1 MQTHQPRKIL
11 HLDSL
16 ISIAPKTV
24 AVRLIDGVGNQL
36 LPTPLE
42 VASPGNP
49 QQVEQELLQWG
60 HDCAVYASDYHSQYL
75 CLPRSEQELHDTEKW
90 CHYWFCH
97 DDMTDVQGTFLH
109 SESKVM
115 TEIDMMFMLCALGYP
130 RAVIIAQKDLQPKW
144 KQVIFHH
151 REPTM
156 PVKEAKLKS
165 CSPWPDRQG
174 HVKTKLPLFHASS
187 EKKSMPKCQLHTS
200 YNCADLTQLFDSTN
214 GMLCTDFSVLQL
226 PDQIRATLDQL
237 EHRPLHATHE
247 LDQYDRVLIFT
258 DGSSR
263 PSMKHYEAQHAD
275 ELGYPDTWAMMV
287 VGEIFDEKNHSQ
299 LVILGWASYPVRYD
313 PNGSAYMG
321 IKRIG
326 SDMAERAGLI
336 GAAMWRLSHNHQIP
350 TIICTDSDTGGKQAF
365 GAIGAQDNEESFQL
379 LRSLYQTL
387 EIGLPPGDLCLHHV
401 TAHAGDIF
409 NEIVDVAAKQE
420 MKRSLHCPRQ
430 KLDLQVW
437 RSKFLHLWTLFGHR
451 IGLPLWQDGV
461 MDIHAPDLP
470 VLNSNAEHEDQV
482 DENAYVE
489 KIQFALS
496 IATANVQSLSRGPQ
510 GHAGKLQYLQSQM
523 RSFGLNCMAVQ
534 ECRTDAGMSQNG
546 DILRYCSGQNQGQ
559 YGIEVWIDLRQP
571 YAWTPHGQQHHFHSS
586 HFQCVHADPRRL
598 FLRCDADNISFWLV
612 AFHAPHSGH
621 SQKTCEEWWQETS
634 EILREQHDGDP
645 VFVLCDANAAP
656 GERDDC
662 IVHEDGFKASANTP
676 AFRSFLQEFQLY
688 LPETTNVHDGTQVT
702 WTDPQGKNG
711 YTIDHVALPQDWHHR
726 CVLSRVLTEF
736 DLATLHEDHNAVV
749 AQLQWARHLRRS
761 ATGSTTHRNLPPVE
775 YYPGQGQA
783 EAIKALET
791 LPWYSDVET
800 QAQHITQQLH
810 GVLQQT
816 AQQKKTKAKKHYMTD
831 FIWDLRKAKC
841 QAKKTVKQ
849 IKHRQKRD
857 LLQECFSAWSKGS
870 SYPDR
875 DQHAAYAES
884 LQCAMLKRVASYHDV
899 SRKLKKEIMN
909 SKQAALQ
916 QQLKQ
921 FDERTP
927 AAEVLRNLKHFIG
940 PTNPKKCKKKTL
952 PLVRNDQGAICHLPS
967 EATETWV
974 AFFQRMEGGERMPYQ
989 ELRKRW
995 IAELEAFS
1003 HEHLQYD
1010 MESLPTLTDL
1020 EIAMRRV
1027 PRGKAKGPD
1036 GLPGELLHHQPAAV
1050 ARLMYSQ
1057 LMKMILHGHEFLGF
1071 KGGVL
1076 TPAYKGRGPYEACTS
1091 YRSLLV
1097 SNHLGKV
1104 MHRVIRQQKAQV
1116 YEAFLQGQ
1124 QTGGRRKVPVQL
1136 AMHQVR
1142 AFARQAKRGGRSHSI
1157 IYLDLTEAFYTVLR
1171 EMSLGGEPTDE
1182 VLAHVLHRLGLP
1194 PSAMHEIHDLLQMQ
1208 PAVAQAGFNEVEQK
1222 CWQAIHTSTHF
1233 WIAQQRDVSR
1243 TRLGTRPGDSMAD
1256 VVFGYTWGCILK
1268 KLQQVMTEHDAITE
1282 FEAHDHLPMFD
1293 VQHPHPNKEVFLG
1306 PTWMDDLAVCLQ
1318 TDSPESLA
1326 NKTAFVAGALLD
1338 LCRQHCLMPNLAQG
1352 KTEVQMVFRGP
1363 RSRKLKIEN
1372 FGPNAKRK
1380 LPVLC
1385 EDGVKHL
1392 QLIQCYK
1399 HLGSAMHHTTDQ
1411 ASEIQQRSAIAHA
1424 AMNQHRRLLYQ
1435 NVGIDFSKRKEIF
1448 DMLVMSKLLY
1458 GADSWVAQ
1466 DQRTMKRFHS
1476 KVMQLYRSLLR
1487 LKPDEH
1493 ISDEEVLVK
1502 AGALSPT
1509 ELLSRARLRYIV
1521 TLSNINMPEIWGLF
1535 ALDVQ
1540 WRELLELDMIWM
1552 WEQVASTCKLPDP
1565 RQNYAS
1571 WLYVIQQNPRF
1582 WKRLVRRACEH
1593 CILQR
1598 AKNVHVRQIHQ
1609 QILERLWDLLPPQV
1623 PRPEIKIDMGKQYYG
1638 CMGCKLRCKSR
1649 AGEAAHMCKKHG
1661 VVSRLRQLA
1670 DQPTCPACLRFFH
1683 TMQKLKAHL
1692 HYSRQCYQRLMNQ
1705 QMRCVAAPGAGSCA
1719 DQALTRDHDR
1729 HLPPLRGQ
1737 GPLCEPAPFREVVD
1751 YDEGVFDFLTDQ
1763 VSNFEDWES
1772 LDAAVRRHVQELAI
1786 EWTKFCATIKYFLEH
1801 FSEEDE
1807 TFFHV
1812 AKNELTTALQRLGDP
1827 KTCDFLHEER
1837 SQTVT
1842 LETLDHLT
1850 EECSITRDMI
1860 EQHGIVKVPRITGTH
1875 RVVLHAYAG
1884 RRRVG
1889 DIQYYMDLM
1898 AEKHP
1903 AIILHVISLDIIIN
1917 SEWGDVSNPQTS
1929 QHWLHAI
1936 RQQWV
1941 VAFIGGPPCET
1952 WSRARGKQIHYIDE
1966 DGNKCVKAG
1975 PRVIRSAQQP
1985 WGFGSAALKEIRQLT
2000 VGNVLLAFAI
2010 QAMLE
2015 LAAVDGYGVLEHP
2028 ADPEGEQD
2036 AASIWRLEV
2045 VRALIAMPHVQLIR
2059 VAQGLLGSL
2068 SPKPTHLLAL
2078 NLPGL
2083 IFSLHA
2089 GRVRKELPTATAIGC
2104 TEAGTWRTAP
2114 LKEYAPAFCRCI
2126 ANSLLESFSKDL
2138 ADPSVDSLPA
2148 HFLAR
2153 CRLLE
2158 STDFGDVMGADYA
2171 CQANN

>member
-1 MQTHQPRKIL
+1 
-11 HLDSL
+11 
-16 ISIAPKTV
+16 
-24 AVRLIDGVGNQL
+24 
-36 LPTPLE
+36 
-42 VASPGNP
+42 
-49 QQVEQELLQWG
+49 
-60 HDCAVYASDYHSQYL
+60 
-75 CLPRSEQELHDTEKW
+75 
-90 CHYWFCH
+90 
-97 DDMTDVQGTFLH
+97 
-109 SESKVM
+109 
-115 TEIDMMFMLCALGYP
+115 
-130 RAVIIAQKDLQPKW
+130 
-144 KQVIFHH
+144 
-151 REPTM
+151 
-156 PVKEAKLKS
+156 
-165 CSPWPDRQG
+165 
-174 HVKTKLPLFHASS
+174 
-187 EKKSMPKCQLHTS
+187 MPKCQLHTS

-263 PSMKHYEAQHAD
+263 PSMKHYEAQHTD

-336 GAAMWRLSHNHQIP
+336 GAAMLRLSHNHQIP

-688 LPETTNVHDGTQVT
+688 LPATTNVHDGTQVT

-1142 AFARQAKRGGRSHSI
+1142 AFARQAKRGGRSRSI

-1171 EMSLGGEPTDE
+1171 EMSLGGEPTGLCCATAFWRAEQVDRNETCSRPCMDLLFCNSPAIWNHSILAEEKFLTPWQASINGLDLSHEVGTWCSSSQMQLHEGAKRCSGRTLSFANTVELFVGHEHDIEMARWTVSLNHTVSQHAVFHPVGDHFKHQVTDQREARDDDE
-1182 VLAHVLHRLGLP
+1182 TSFMATHAAHV
-1194 PSAMHEIHDLLQMQ
+1194 HEVRHVHLEEDD
-1208 PAVAQAGFNEVEQK
+1208 AVA
-1222 CWQAIHTSTHF
+1222 
-1233 WIAQQRDVSR
+1233 RDVHEPIEQ
-1243 TRLGTRPGDSMAD
+1243 L
-1256 VVFGYTWGCILK
+1256 
-1268 KLQQVMTEHDAITE
+1268 
-1282 FEAHDHLPMFD
+1282 
-1293 VQHPHPNKEVFLG
+1293 
-1306 PTWMDDLAVCLQ
+1306 
-1318 TDSPESLA
+1318 PESESSSEA
-1326 NKTAFVAGALLD
+1326 DSND
-1338 LCRQHCLMPNLAQG
+1338 H
-1352 KTEVQMVFRGP
+1352 EYP
-1363 RSRKLKIEN
+1363 RSDWHSTMIYSLDRE
-1372 FGPNAKRK
+1372 
-1380 LPVLC
+1380 PVSRML
-1385 EDGVKHL
+1385 DWNDLHG
-1392 QLIQCYK
+1392 
-1399 HLGSAMHHTTDQ
+1399 MHCSI
-1411 ASEIQQRSAIAHA
+1411 AAALEIDLVDLFTFHHVEVPPQDLYRAYVEPVIAHKR
-1424 AMNQHRRLLYQ
+1424 HDVSEGDTRRLL
-1435 NVGIDFSKRKEIF
+1435 
-1448 DMLVMSKLLY
+1448 LL
-1458 GADSWVAQ
+1458 DVE
-1466 DQRTMKRFHS
+1466 FH
-1476 KVMQLYRSLLR
+1476 
-1487 LKPDEH
+1487 
-1493 ISDEEVLVK
+1493 
-1502 AGALSPT
+1502 A
-1509 ELLSRARLRYIV
+1509 V
-1521 TLSNINMPEIWGLF
+1521 TLHQPPETVRSVRLF
-1535 ALDVQ
+1535 MDSIG
-1540 WRELLELDMIWM
+1540 R
-1552 WEQVASTCKLPDP
+1552 
-1565 RQNYAS
+1565 
-1571 WLYVIQQNPRF
+1571 
-1582 WKRLVRRACEH
+1582 
-1593 CILQR
+1593 
-1598 AKNVHVRQIHQ
+1598 Q
-1609 QILERLWDLLPPQV
+1609 QILEQLGLQAYCRRSRNRCLLWINDELIAYRTERIQLQDGDYVRIAVPPGSRNIDHIATRCIASAFQQGMSVQEILERHTMYMIGWYGTVVRPPLVPLSPEEDEGDDHNLLHLTINRLPLLDIGPDWSEHHLCDKIEDQV
-1623 PRPEIKIDMGKQYYG
+1623 PERSRGRNEQVWTRPLQMPLQEDLAVQPPIVHDLIMTMAHFTAEAQDPEEQPLIVHTWYTDSERQPI
-1638 CMGCKLRCKSR
+1638 CDLSR
-1649 AGEAAHMCKKHG
+1649 E
-1661 VVSRLRQLA
+1661 VR
-1670 DQPTCPACLRFFH
+1670 
-1683 TMQKLKAHL
+1683 
-1692 HYSRQCYQRLMNQ
+1692 
-1705 QMRCVAAPGAGSCA
+1705 
-1719 DQALTRDHDR
+1719 LTRDIVTWMPMIIETWQHIIDMTVPLQIHMVR
-1729 HLPPLRGQ
+1729 PMPLLTASRQQRAAHVILVQRPPLHEFANLFAVVLANSETRQFARFAPGVMHKIQVIQSAGQ
-1737 GPLCEPAPFREVVD
+1737 DQDCLPARSELQCMTWHGDFEIRERVAIRNRN
-1751 YDEGVFDFLTDQ
+1751 GHSFLLIINHIRQPPQD
-1763 VSNFEDWES
+1763 VFEDPWN
-1772 LDAAVRRHVQELAI
+1772 Q
-1786 EWTKFCATIKYFLEH
+1786 
-1801 FSEEDE
+1801 EEDE
-1807 TFFHV
+1807 
-1812 AKNELTTALQRLGDP
+1812 
-1827 KTCDFLHEER
+1827 
-1837 SQTVT
+1837 
-1842 LETLDHLT
+1842 
-1850 EECSITRDMI
+1850 
-1860 EQHGIVKVPRITGTH
+1860 
-1875 RVVLHAYAG
+1875 
-1884 RRRVG
+1884 
-1889 DIQYYMDLM
+1889 
-1898 AEKHP
+1898 
-1903 AIILHVISLDIIIN
+1903 
-1917 SEWGDVSNPQTS
+1917 
-1929 QHWLHAI
+1929 
-1936 RQQWV
+1936 
-1941 VAFIGGPPCET
+1941 
-1952 WSRARGKQIHYIDE
+1952 
-1966 DGNKCVKAG
+1966 
-1975 PRVIRSAQQP
+1975 
-1985 WGFGSAALKEIRQLT
+1985 
-2000 VGNVLLAFAI
+2000 GNVLLQTHQPRKILHLDSLIPIAPKTV
-2010 QAMLE
+2010 
-2015 LAAVDGYGVLEHP
+2015 AVRLIDGVGNQLLP
-2028 ADPEGEQD
+2028 TP
-2036 AASIWRLEV
+2036 LEV
-2045 VRALIAMPHVQLIR
+2045 ASPGNPQQVEQELLQWGHDCAVYASDYHSQYLCLPRSEQELHDTEKWCHYWFCHDDMTDVQGTFLHSESKVMTEIDMMFMLCALGYPRAVIIAQ
-2059 VAQGLLGSL
+2059 
-2068 SPKPTHLLAL
+2068 
-2078 NLPGL
+2078 
-2083 IFSLHA
+2083 
-2089 GRVRKELPTATAIGC
+2089 
-2104 TEAGTWRTAP
+2104 
-2114 LKEYAPAFCRCI
+2114 
-2126 ANSLLESFSKDL
+2126 KDL
-2138 ADPSVDSLPA
+2138 QPKWKQVIFHHREPTMPVKEAKLKSCSPWPDRQGHVKTKLPYSMPVARRRACPSVNSIPA
-2148 HFLAR
+2148 TTA
-2153 CRLLE
+2153 
-2158 STDFGDVMGADYA
+2158 
-2171 CQANN
+2171 QI